1 MKTDRK
7 DRIRRAKAARNAH
20 KPRRLPQQA
29 SSPAPEG
36 PRTPFH
42 PGMDIPVL
50 LETPRFLILDKPA
63 GLAAHPGPSTQ
74 DSVETR
80 LLPHPRGGPWLA
92 HRLDADTSGCLLI
105 ARRKTAL
112 IKAQKAFQERQVRKL
127 YWAVVVGDLPQDS
140 GEIDAPLLRQSD
152 ALGWRM
158 VVDAKGD
165 EARTRWRVLGRG
177 EGLCWV
183 ELELLTGRTHQ
194 ARIHCA
200 ELGTPILGDPVYGM
214 PAPDGSALPGLHLLA
229 RSLELSLPS
238 DTLSAQAPPP
248 EFMAASLRAMG
259 FESNAQS

>member
-7 DRIRRAKAARNAH
+7 DRIRRAKAARNSH
-20 KPRRLPQQA
+20 KPRRLPEQTA
-29 SSPAPEG
+29 PDAPEG

-42 PGMDIPVL
+42 PGADLPIL

-63 GLAAHPGPSTQ
+63 GLAVHPGPSTQ

-92 HRLDADTSGCLLI
+92 HRLDTDTSGCLLV

-112 IKAQKAFQERQVRKL
+112 IEAQAAFEQRQVRKL
-127 YWAVVVGDLPQDS
+127 YWAVVVGNLSQDS
-140 GEIDAPLLRQSD
+140 GEIDAPLLRKSGPS
-152 ALGWRM
+152 GWRM

-177 EGLCWV
+177 KNLCWV

-200 ELGTPILGDPVYGM
+200 ELGTPILGDAVYG
-214 PAPDGSALPGLHLLA
+214 ARAGSSSPGLHLLA
-229 RSLELSLPS
+229 RSLELNLPS
-238 DTLSAQAPPP
+238 DTLAAEASPPD
-248 EFMAASLRAMG
+248 FMAETLRRMG
-259 FESNAQS
+259 CEGADQS

>member
-7 DRIRRAKAARNAH
+7 DRIRRAKAARNSH
-20 KPRRLPQQA
+20 KPRRLPEQT
-29 SSPAPEG
+29 APNALEG

-42 PGMDIPVL
+42 PGADLPIL

-63 GLAAHPGPSTQ
+63 GLAVHPGPSTQ

-92 HRLDADTSGCLLI
+92 HRLDTDTSGCLLV

-112 IKAQKAFQERQVRKL
+112 IEAQAAFQQRQVRKL
-127 YWAVVVGDLPQDS
+127 YWAVVVGNLSQDS
-140 GEIDAPLLRQSD
+140 GEIDAPLLRKSGPS
-152 ALGWRM
+152 GWRM

-177 EGLCWV
+177 KNLCWV

-200 ELGTPILGDPVYGM
+200 ELGMPILGDAVYG
-214 PAPDGSALPGLHLLA
+214 ARAGSSLPGLHLLA
-229 RSLELSLPS
+229 RSLELNLPS
-238 DTLSAQAPPP
+238 DTLVAEASPPD
-248 EFMAASLRAMG
+248 FMAETLRRMG
-259 FESNAQS
+259 CEGAAQS

>member
-7 DRIRRAKAARNAH
+7 ERIRRAKASRNAH
-20 KPRRLPQQA
+20 KPRRLPTQA
-29 SSPAPEG
+29 DSPATEG
-36 PRTPFH
+36 PRTPFY

-63 GLAAHPGPSTQ
+63 GLAVHPGPSTQ

-92 HRLDADTSGCLLI
+92 HRLDTDTSGCLLV

-112 IKAQKAFQERQVRKL
+112 IEAQAAFQNRQVLKL
-127 YWAVVVGDLPQDS
+127 YWAVVMGTLSQDS
-140 GEIDAPLLRQSD
+140 GEIDAPLLRKSGPS
-152 ALGWRM
+152 GWRM

-177 EGLCWV
+177 KGLCWV

-200 ELGTPILGDPVYGM
+200 KLGTPILGDRVYGAAAG
-214 PAPDGSALPGLHLLA
+214 PSLPGLHLLA
-229 RSLELSLPS
+229 RSLELNLPS
-238 DTLSAQAPPP
+238 DTLAAEASPPD
-248 EFMAASLRAMG
+248 FMAGTLRRMG
-259 FESNAQS
+259 CEGVVQS